1 MLELSWLVT
10 LAFAQNSNQSSITGV
25 WEGSATVRGQ
35 QVPIRLEVSG
45 SASGL
50 KAALLNEGEQAQ
62 ASSVAFGD
70 GHLLLNFN
78 YFARPSKP
86 RLRMVNSRAPPVY
99 FAHHRLSPGCR

>member
-1 MLELSWLVT
+1 MKLLAGTLLLVT
-10 LAFAQNSNQSSITGV
+10 SAFAQNSNQSSITGV

-35 QVPIRLEVSG
+35 QVPIRLEISG
-45 SASGL
+45 PASGL

-78 YFARPSKP
+78 YFARTLEATLEDGQAQAAPS
-86 RLRMVNSRAPPVY
+86 V
-99 FAHHRLSPGCR
+99 